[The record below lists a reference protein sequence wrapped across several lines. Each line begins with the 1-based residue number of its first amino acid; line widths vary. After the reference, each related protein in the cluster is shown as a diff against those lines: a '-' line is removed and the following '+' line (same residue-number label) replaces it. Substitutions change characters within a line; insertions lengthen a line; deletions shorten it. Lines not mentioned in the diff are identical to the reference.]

1 MDRLIY
7 TSMTGAAAAADR
19 QAVLANNLANVSTN
33 GFRQELFNFRA
44 VPVNGDGS
52 STRVFALETASTH
65 DDTPGSIQFTD
76 RNLDAMPQGNSY
88 FAVQGLDGTEAYS
101 RNGGFQVNA
110 NGTLVNS
117 VGMTV
122 LSADGAPIDIPP
134 NSQVSLGA
142 DGTITAKADG
152 QPINTVGR
160 LKLVTPT
167 ADAPLRR
174 SEDGLF
180 RATGGDPAATDPN
193 ARIQTGALEGSNVN
207 AVSTMVA
214 MIEAARQFEHNSRLM
229 QSAEQDDKS
238 ASQLLSMN

>member
-1 MDRLIY
+1 
-7 TSMTGAAAAADR
+7 MTGASAASER

-44 VPVNGDGS
+44 VPLNGDGS

-65 DDTPGSIQFTD
+65 DETPGSIQYSD
-76 RNLDAMPQGNSY
+76 RNLDAMPQGNAY
-88 FAVQGLDGTEAYS
+88 FAVQALDGTEAYN

-122 LSADGAPIDIPP
+122 LSADGGPIDIPQ
-134 NSQVSLGA
+134 NAQVSLGA
-142 DGTITAKADG
+142 DGTVTAKVDG

-160 LKLVTPT
+160 LKLATPT
-167 ADAPLRR
+167 AEDPLRR

-180 RATGGDPAATDPN
+180 RPTSGNPMAADAT
-193 ARIQTGALEGSNVN
+193 ARLQTGMLEGSNVN
-207 AVSTMVA
+207 AVGTMVA
-214 MIEAARQFEHNSRLM
+214 MIQAARQFESNTRIL
-229 QSAEQDDKS
+229 QTAEQGDKS
-238 ASQLLSMN
+238 ASQLLSVG

>member
-7 TSMTGAAAAADR
+7 TSMTGASAASER

-44 VPVNGDGS
+44 VPINGDGS

-65 DDTPGSIQFTD
+65 DDTPGSIQYSD
-76 RNLDAMPQGNSY
+76 RNLDAMPQGNAY
-88 FAVQGLDGTEAYS
+88 FAVQALDGTEAYN

-122 LSADGAPIDIPP
+122 LSADGGPIDIPQ
-134 NSQVSLGA
+134 NAQVALGA
-142 DGTITAKADG
+142 DGIITAKVDG

-160 LKLVTPT
+160 LKLATPT
-167 ADAPLRR
+167 AEDPLRR

-180 RATGGDPAATDPN
+180 RPTSGNPMAADAT
-193 ARIQTGALEGSNVN
+193 ARLQTGMLEGSNVN
-207 AVSTMVA
+207 AVGTMVA
-214 MIEAARQFEHNSRLM
+214 MIEAARQFESNTRIL
-229 QSAEQDDKS
+229 QTAEQGDKS
-238 ASQLLSMN
+238 ASQLLSVG

>member
-1 MDRLIY
+1 
-7 TSMTGAAAAADR
+7 MTGASAASER

-44 VPVNGDGS
+44 VPLNGDGS

-65 DDTPGSIQFTD
+65 DETPGSIQYSD
-76 RNLDAMPQGNSY
+76 RNLDAMPQGNAY
-88 FAVQGLDGTEAYS
+88 FAVQALDGTEAYN

-122 LSADGAPIDIPP
+122 LSADGGPIDIPQ
-134 NSQVSLGA
+134 NAQVSLGA
-142 DGTITAKADG
+142 DGTITAKVDG

-160 LKLVTPT
+160 LKLATPT
-167 ADAPLRR
+167 AEDPLRR

-180 RATGGDPAATDPN
+180 RPTSGNPMAADAT
-193 ARIQTGALEGSNVN
+193 ARLQTGMLEGSNVN
-207 AVSTMVA
+207 AVGTMVA
-214 MIEAARQFEHNSRLM
+214 MIQAARQFESNTRIL
-229 QSAEQDDKS
+229 QTAEQGDKS
-238 ASQLLSMN
+238 ASQLLSVG